1 LILLHEDSIL
11 RRPGIL
17 DGPRECPFRL
27 AAIDIDDTLIGK
39 DRRISEANAAA
50 IGTLRRAGVRI
61 VLASGRSHANML
73 RFHRELRLEGEP
85 LISAQGAVVRD
96 GNSGAAWYEHP
107 LKAELVSEATRDAI
121 SRGFTVQHYRR
132 DGIYVQT
139 RDRWTE
145 YDQSRND
152 EPQVLVDDLLA
163 DGVDGVFKLS
173 WLGEPDRIAVAE
185 PAVANRYRGRLGYA
199 RTDPEYLE
207 FTDAAVNKAVG
218 LERVAAEFGID
229 ATEIVAFGDGNN
241 DVPMLVWAGIGVA
254 MGHARDAAKGAA
266 DVVGPEGD
274 VETSLARAIRAV
286 LAAFGHEEW
295 PGAADGQLTG
305 PTAAE
310 G

>member
-1 LILLHEDSIL
+1 MTLIHDESIV
-11 RRPGIL
+11 RRSEAL
-17 DGPRECPFRL
+17 DGRSESPFRL

-50 IGTLRRAGVRI
+50 IGELRRAGVRV

-73 RFHRELRLEGEP
+73 RFHRELGLGGEP
-85 LISAQGAVVRD
+85 VISAQGAVVRD
-96 GNSGAAWYEHP
+96 GDTGAVWYEHP
-107 LKAELVSEATRDAI
+107 LKPELVEEATLDAVAN
-121 SRGFTVQHYRR
+121 GFTVQHYRR
-132 DGIYVQT
+132 DGIFVQT

-163 DGVDGVFKLS
+163 GGREGVFKLS
-173 WLGEPDRIAVAE
+173 WLGEPDRIASAE
-185 PAVANRYRGRLGYA
+185 PRVAKRYRGLLGYA

-218 LERVAAEFGID
+218 LERVAGELGID

-241 DVPMLVWAGIGVA
+241 DVPMLVWAGLGVA
-254 MGHARDAAKGAA
+254 MGHARDAAKAVA
-266 DVVGPEGD
+266 DLVGPEGD

-286 LAAFGHEEW
+286 LVAFGEE
-295 PGAADGQLTG
+295 G
-305 PTAAE
+305 
-310 G
+310 